1 MPEQPTEPP
10 VNDGD
15 NRSSGKSPL
24 IDGRFCLVQG
34 GITTLG
40 CVPQASA
47 EARLP
52 PLRKR
57 PFAKNTSGQGDGAK
71 REDQ

>member
-1 MPEQPTEPP
+1 MPEQPTQPP

-15 NRSSGKSPL
+15 NRSSGKPPL

-34 GITTLG
+34 DIVKHGI
-40 CVPQASA
+40 VPQAPL

-52 PLRKR
+52 PLRRR
-57 PFAKNTSGQGDGAK
+57 PSAKNTSGQGDGAK